1 MYIVKASP
9 WISAIYLN
17 IYAGMK
23 DLTCPLT
30 QNKILSP
37 SSSKLRKNFFE
48 KRNKICD
55 CMLLVQQVCMQF
67 SYLRLSKWQKRQDMA
82 SKTGDQG
89 FPKSWLLA
97 YFSSRKRGY
106 HQLKFIALQ
115 NKRYR
120 VHAILKVALLGFN
133 GYFFGQK
140 GMLDRRGLQCTA
152 VFASN
157 VFRNWARY
165 RQLLLLWTPLGPWFL
180 SVIARWEKKKC
191 C

>member
-1 MYIVKASP
+1 MKIWDPFLFKP
-9 WISAIYLN
+9 TCLLN
-17 IYAGMK
+17 
-23 DLTCPLT
+23 TCP
-30 QNKILSP
+30 QNSQTAINNAKAYL
-37 SSSKLRKNFFE
+37 
-48 KRNKICD
+48 
-55 CMLLVQQVCMQF
+55 QF

-82 SKTGDQG
+82 SKTGDQV
-89 FPKSWLLA
+89 FAKSWLLA
-97 YFSSRKRGY
+97 YFSGRKRGY